1 MGHVRAQRA
10 PGRQTVVRERLLR
23 DLTAHRHVPVLLVVA
38 GAGYGKTTLLDQWCE
53 RESRPVARLRLRPR
67 HDDGHALL
75 GTLVDALH
83 EVEPVPAATQRR
95 ILTGEL
101 DWSSVVLPELAR
113 LLACR
118 TMPCVLVLDDV
129 HELRSEGAVAVLDL
143 LVHSVPPGWQL
154 VLSSRTEPPVG
165 VERLQ
170 AEGAVWCLDADR
182 LLLTPAESSA
192 VLQAM
197 GVDGDPADL
206 GETAARAEGWA
217 VAVYLSGVAK
227 LAAAE
232 PGALERDGLE
242 VGFAGDASALAR
254 YLRDEVLRSLDDD
267 RRDFLLRTSILDE
280 LEPALCDAVLAR
292 NDSATVLRE
301 LADERLFVRQTDG
314 RGVQYKVHH
323 LLREMLRAEVKQ
335 EEPVLTPQLHRR
347 ASEWYAK
354 NGDPAA
360 SVEHALATDD
370 DVYVDSMVWAAF
382 IPFLGGGL
390 SDTVRSWL
398 DAFSHEAK
406 CRRPALVATAA
417 WLALT
422 VGDMATV
429 RVWVSVAATFDE
441 HTRLPDGTPAT
452 AVASLLRSLVAA
464 DGVATMGADAR
475 AAREGIPPTSA
486 MWSMVLLLEG
496 QADRLVGDTDRA
508 VRTLEEGAALGLLV
522 NPAGSSHCASGLAHV
537 AAERGDWVATE
548 SLVDGF
554 LEVADRFGLDARPA
568 QAGPLAFAAL
578 VRARAGRLDEA
589 RLLAKQAAFL
599 AGMMVGLGP
608 WLAVESRVDLART
621 ALVLG
626 DPAQARSL
634 ADEARAL
641 SSQVADAPVLLAQLD
656 ALDQVLDAQ
665 TMPLGLHASAM
676 TPAELRVL
684 RYLPTHLTFG
694 AIADELYVS
703 RNTVKTQAIAIYRKL
718 GVSSRDAAVA
728 EARRLQLLE

>member
-1 MGHVRAQRA
+1 MARMLAQ
-10 PGRQTVVRERLLR
+10 GRQTVVRERLLR
-23 DLTAHRHVPVLLVVA
+23 DLAGHPDTPVLLIVA

-75 GTLVDALH
+75 GALVDALH
-83 EVEPVPAATQRR
+83 EVEPVSAATRR
-95 ILTGEL
+95 RMLTGEL
-101 DWSSVVLPELAR
+101 DWSSVALPEFAR
-113 LLACR
+113 LLTRR
-118 TMPCVLVLDDV
+118 TTPCALVIDDV
-129 HELRSEGAVAVLDL
+129 HELRSAGANAVLDL
-143 LVHSVPPGWQL
+143 LVHGVPPGWQL
-154 VLSSRTEPPVG
+154 VLSSRVEPLVG

-170 AEGAVWCLDADR
+170 AEGVVWCLDADR
-182 LLLTPAESSA
+182 LLLTPAESAA

-197 GVDGDPADL
+197 GVAGDAADL
-206 GETAARAEGWA
+206 ARAAARAEGWP
-217 VAVYLSGVAK
+217 VAVYLTGVAR
-227 LAAAE
+227 LSADA
-232 PGALERDGLE
+232 PHDLE
-242 VGFAGDASALAR
+242 VGFVGDDSALAR
-254 YLRDEVLRSLDDD
+254 YLRDEVLRSLDDN
-267 RRDFLLRTSILDE
+267 RRDFLLRTSIIDE
-280 LEPALCDAVLAR
+280 LDPALCDAVLAR
-292 NDSATVLRE
+292 DDSATVLRQ
-301 LADERLFVRQTDG
+301 LADEHLFVRSTDG
-314 RGVQYKVHH
+314 RDGQYKVHR
-323 LLREMLRAEVKQ
+323 LLREMLRVQ
-335 EEPVLTPQLHRR
+335 VMREEPVLTPQLHRR
-347 ASEWYAK
+347 ASEWYAR

-398 DAFSHEAK
+398 DAFSYEAK
-406 CRRPALVATAA
+406 CRRPALVAVAA

-422 VGDMATV
+422 VGDMAMV
-429 RVWVSVAATFDE
+429 RLWVSVAAAFDE
-441 HTRLPDGTPAT
+441 HTFLPDGTPAP
-452 AVASLLRSLVAA
+452 AIASLLRSLVAA

-508 VRTLEEGAALGLLV
+508 MRTLEEGAALGLLV
-522 NPAGSSHCASGLAHV
+522 NPAANPHCASGLAHS
-537 AAERGDWVATE
+537 AAERGDWAAAE
-548 SLVDGF
+548 ALVDGY
-554 LEVADRFGLDARPA
+554 LEVVDRFGLDARPA
-568 QAGPLAFAAL
+568 QAGPLAFAAF
-578 VRARAGRLDEA
+578 VRAHAGRLDDA
-589 RLLAKQAAFL
+589 RRLAKQAAFL
-599 AGMMVGLGP
+599 AGMVVGLGP

-641 SSQVADAPVLLAQLD
+641 SSQVADSPVLLAQLD
-656 ALDQVLDAQ
+656 VLDQVLDAQ

-728 EARRLQLLE
+728 EARRLQLLDS

>member
-1 MGHVRAQRA
+1 MV
-10 PGRQTVVRERLLR
+10 TRERLLR
-23 DLTAHRHVPVLLVVA
+23 DLGTHDDTPVLLIVA

-75 GTLVDALH
+75 GALVDALH
-83 EVEPVPAATQRR
+83 EVEPVSAATRRR

-101 DWSSVVLPELAR
+101 DWSSVVLPEMAR
-113 LLACR
+113 LLTRR
-118 TMPCVLVLDDV
+118 TVPCALVLDDV
-129 HELRSEGAVAVLDL
+129 HELRSEGAIAVLDL

-182 LLLTPAESSA
+182 LLLTPAESAA

-197 GVDGDPADL
+197 GVEGNGADL
-206 GETAARAEGWA
+206 AETAARAEGWA
-217 VAVYLSGVAK
+217 VAVYLAGVAK
-227 LAAAE
+227 LAATETDA
-232 PGALERDGLE
+232 LE
-242 VGFAGDASALAR
+242 VGFAGDDSALAR
-254 YLRDEVLRSLDDD
+254 YLRDEVLRSLDDN
-267 RRDFLLRTSILDE
+267 RRDFLLRTSIIDE

-292 NDSATVLRE
+292 DDSATVLRE
-301 LADERLFVRQTDG
+301 LADEHLFVRMTDG
-314 RGVQYKVHH
+314 RGGQYKVHH

-347 ASEWYAK
+347 ASEWYAR
-354 NGDPAA
+354 NSDPAA
-360 SVEHALATDD
+360 SVEHALATAD

-398 DAFSHEAK
+398 DAFSYEEK
-406 CRRPALVATAA
+406 CRRPALVAVAA

-441 HTRLPDGTPAT
+441 HVSLPDGTPAI

-475 AAREGIPPTSA
+475 ASREGIPPTSA

-522 NPAGSSHCASGLAHV
+522 NPAANSHCASGLAHV
-537 AAERGDWVATE
+537 AAERGDWEAAAV
-548 SLVDGF
+548 LVDGC
-554 LEVADRFGLDARPA
+554 LEVIDRFGLDARAA

-578 VRARAGRLDEA
+578 VRARAGHLDEA
-589 RLLAKQAAFL
+589 RRLAKQAAFL
-599 AGMMVGLGP
+599 GGMMVGLGP

-728 EARRLQLLE
+728 EARRLQLLD

>member
-1 MGHVRAQRA
+1 
-10 PGRQTVVRERLLR
+10 VVRERLLR
-23 DLTAHRHVPVLLVVA
+23 DLTANPDAPVLLIVA
-38 GAGYGKTTLLDQWCE
+38 GAGYGKTTLLDQWSE

-75 GTLVDALH
+75 NALVDALH
-83 EVEPVPAATQRR
+83 EVEPVPAATRRR

-101 DWSSVVLPELAR
+101 DWSSVVLPAFAR
-113 LLACR
+113 LLARR
-118 TMPCVLVLDDV
+118 TTPCAVVLDDV
-129 HELRSEGAVAVLDL
+129 HELRSEGAIAVLDV
-143 LVHSVPPGWQL
+143 LVHGLPAGWQL

-170 AEGAVWCLDADR
+170 AEGVLWCLDAQR
-182 LLLTPAESSA
+182 LLLTPAESLA
-192 VLQAM
+192 VLRAM
-197 GVDGDPADL
+197 GVDGGAADL
-206 GETAARAEGWA
+206 AQAAARAEGWPI
-217 VAVYLSGVAK
+217 AVYLSGVAMV
-227 LAAAE
+227 AAAE
-232 PGALERDGLE
+232 TGALE
-242 VGFAGDASALAR
+242 VGFAGDDSALAR
-254 YLRDEVLRSLDDD
+254 YLRDEVLRALDDE
-267 RRDFLLRTSILDE
+267 RRAFLLRTSILDE
-280 LEPALCDAVLAR
+280 LEPMLCDAVLAR
-292 NDSATVLRE
+292 DDSAAVLRE
-301 LADERLFVRQTDG
+301 LADEHLFVRTSDG
-314 RGVQYKVHH
+314 RGGQYKVHH
-323 LLREMLRAEVKQ
+323 LLREMLRDELMR

-347 ASEWYAK
+347 ASEWYAR

-398 DAFSHEAK
+398 DAFSYEAK
-406 CRRPALVATAA
+406 CRRPALVAVAA

-429 RVWVSVAATFDE
+429 RVWVSVVATFDE
-441 HTRLPDGTPAT
+441 HVSLPDGTPAI

-464 DGVATMGADAR
+464 DGVAPMGADAR
-475 AAREGIPPTSA
+475 ASRQGIPPTSA

-496 QADRLVGDTDRA
+496 HADRLVGDTDRA

-522 NPAGSSHCASGLAHV
+522 NPAANSHCASGLAHV
-537 AAERGDWVATE
+537 AAARGDWAAAE
-548 SLVDGF
+548 ALVDGF
-554 LEVADRFGLDARPA
+554 VDVIDRFGLDARPA
-568 QAGPLAFAAL
+568 QAGPLAFAAF

-589 RLLAKQAAFL
+589 RRLAKQAAFL

-608 WLAVESRVDLART
+608 WLAVESRVDLAHT

-641 SSQVADAPVLLAQLD
+641 SPQVADSPVLLGQLEE
-656 ALDQVLDAQ
+656 LDQVLDAQ